1 MDQVKAGGL
10 RLTGAAE
17 RMGLSYR
24 QTKRVWG
31 RYRRGG
37 AAGLVHLSRGRESNR
52 RHDPGFRRKVL
63 AAYEENYKGYA
74 PLLASEHLAEMKNLR
89 VHPETLRR
97 WLLHADLWNSPR
109 KERTHRKRRERRKH
123 FGELVQMDGSHH
135 PWFGE
140 RGPEACVMTMID
152 DATGIRLSW
161 MAEEETTE
169 LAFRA
174 LALWI
179 GAFGRPHALYTDAKS
194 VFVSDREATEREKR
208 DGLLPMTSFGL
219 ACSRLG
225 IKIVT
230 ARSPQAKGRV
240 ERSHQVL
247 QDRFVKRLRLLGV
260 SDVAG
265 ANGLLPAFSRNLSER
280 YAVKA
285 ADPADW
291 HRPLLPD
298 MKLDDVLCFEETRT
312 LARDN
317 TISYKTRRF
326 QLPAQRGLP
335 KPGSRVAVRRRMN
348 GSLLMLPAAQK
359 SGEEPLVFEELPT
372 PPERLAW
379 APQVSTPLLAKL
391 ERRVGNKSHRPA
403 PDHPWRQ
410 SFLKSKEQT
419 TQVMR
424 NSNHGK
430 PTNKPTSLSLSGMN
444 AAGKQPAPSP
454 ERNEGGAP
462 GPAPASNPPTRRSGR
477 SPAEPYPHRAKPFSH
492 NRPQPSTGI
501 KREKV
506 PHPSTLIEGGGVGY
520 LFLFFGNGVY
530 RGMTGCHSQ
539 KALNS

>member
-1 MDQVKAGGL
+1 MIVMDQVKAGGL
-10 RLTGAAE
+10 RLAGAAE
-17 RMGLSYR
+17 RMALSYR

-37 AAGLVHLSRGRESNR
+37 ASGLVHLSRGRESNR
-52 RHDPGFRRKVL
+52 RHDPGFRKKVL
-63 AAYEENYKGYA
+63 AAYEENYEGYA

-97 WLLHADLWNSPR
+97 WLLEADLWNSPR
-109 KERTHRKRRERRKH
+109 KQRTHRKRRERREH

-135 PWFGE
+135 PWFGA
-140 RGPEACVMTMID
+140 RGQEACVMTMID

-179 GAFGRPHALYTDAKS
+179 GAFGRPQALYTDAKS
-194 VFVSDREATEREKR
+194 VFVSDREATEREKQM
-208 DGLLPMTSFGL
+208 GLLPMTSFGL

-225 IKIVT
+225 IRIVT

-265 ANGLLPAFSRNLSER
+265 ANGLLPAFSQNLSER

-298 MKLDDVLCFEETRT
+298 MKLDDILCFEETRT

-317 TISYKTRRF
+317 TIRYENRWF

-335 KPGSRVAVRRRMN
+335 KPGSRVAVRRRMD
-348 GSLLMLPAAQK
+348 GSLLMLHAAQK
-359 SGEEPLVFEELPT
+359 PGEAAQKPQPLVFEELAA
-372 PPERLAW
+372 PPERQTFARRR
-379 APQVSTPLLAKL
+379 AKP

-410 SFLKSKEQT
+410 SFLKRNEQT

-424 NSNHGK
+424 NSNHGNPTIK
-430 PTNKPTSLSLSGMN
+430 PMSLPLSGMN
-444 AAGKQPAPSP
+444 AAEKQPVPP
-454 ERNEGGAP
+454 PKQNEGGTP

-477 SPAEPYPHRAKPFSH
+477 SPAEPYPPD
-492 NRPQPSTGI
+492 G
-501 KREKV
+501 
-506 PHPSTLIEGGGVGY
+506 
-520 LFLFFGNGVY
+520 
-530 RGMTGCHSQ
+530 
-539 KALNS
+539 